1 MEATIEKIGFQTYP
15 AYKDSG
21 VEWLGEIPE
30 SWDVKKLK
38 FFGFVFS
45 GLSGKKGEDFNKE
58 YSTGMKP
65 YIPFTNICNNLKISS
80 SNYHFVK
87 IHRGEVQPK
96 VFKNDLLFLMSSE
109 TLEDIAKCS
118 IYLGSDH
125 ELYLNSFCKGF
136 RITNNNL
143 FPEYAN
149 YLFQGGSFRS
159 YFSLAGRG
167 FTRINLK
174 QEYINNAP
182 CLIPPLPEQK
192 AIAEFLDKKT
202 ALIDKAIQIKEK
214 QIALLQERRQIL
226 IQQAVTRGLDPNV
239 PLKDS
244 GVDWIGMIPEHWEVK
259 RLKYV
264 LKERNER
271 SKDGL
276 EPLLM
281 VSQIHGLVVRSEYH
295 EKAEVAQSSEGNK
308 IVHYNDLVF
317 NKLKAHLGVF
327 FKSEIPFHGIVS
339 PDYAVYFSQGV
350 IEDLKYLELL
360 FRKPEYIKEFICRA
374 TGIVEG
380 LIRLYTF
387 DLFDIQVPVPPIQEQ
402 KNILL
407 HIQKYS
413 DTILNTIKLKEK
425 EIEKLKE
432 YKSTLINSAVTGKI
446 KVS

>member
-1 MEATIEKIGFQTYP
+1 MALFTQMKKIGKVMETNRKYTTY
-15 AYKDSG
+15 KNSG
-21 VEWLGEIPE
+21 VEWLGEVPE
-30 SWDVKKLK
+30 NWKILRIKNACKINENCLLESTPKSYEFEYVDIGSVSFEEGIFQTEHFNFKNAPSRARRIAKQGNVIVSTVRTYLK
-38 FFGFVFS
+38 AIDYIDELKSRYIF
-45 GLSGKKGEDFNKE
+45 
-58 YSTGMKP
+58 STGFAILSTESLEPKFL
-65 YIPFTNICNNLKISS
+65 YHFIKSDSFTNQVDAVATGMSYPAINSTKLSSLFICN
-80 SNYHFVK
+80 
-87 IHRGEVQPK
+87 P
-96 VFKNDLLFLMSSE
+96 
-109 TLEDIAKCS
+109 TLS
-118 IYLGSDH
+118 
-125 ELYLNSFCKGF
+125 
-136 RITNNNL
+136 
-143 FPEYAN
+143 
-149 YLFQGGSFRS
+149 
-159 YFSLAGRG
+159 
-167 FTRINLK
+167 
-174 QEYINNAP
+174 
-182 CLIPPLPEQK
+182 EQK
-192 AIAEFLDKKT
+192 AIAQFLDKKT